1 VSCEYTTT
9 LGFGIIILYQKKK
22 NRKLIP
28 LKNMLHVLPN
38 YSAVQKCIYTI
49 EQKSKASDRKGLL
62 GGKGASNKM
71 QIGETV
77 GEPSG
82 GKKIKQNGGSNE
94 QGMLTSVTPGRQEN
108 NLSNQT
114 CRD

>member
-1 VSCEYTTT
+1 
-9 LGFGIIILYQKKK
+9 
-22 NRKLIP
+22 
-28 LKNMLHVLPN
+28 MLHVLPN

-49 EQKSKASDRKGLL
+49 EQKSKASDSKGLL

>member
-1 VSCEYTTT
+1 
-9 LGFGIIILYQKKK
+9 
-22 NRKLIP
+22 
-28 LKNMLHVLPN
+28 MLHVLSN
-38 YSAVQKCIYTI
+38 YSAVQKYIDTI
-49 EQKSKASDRKGLL
+49 EQKSKASDSKGLL

-77 GEPSG
+77 GKTFG
-82 GKKIKQNGGSNE
+82 GKKIKQNVGSNE

-108 NLSNQT
+108 ILANQT